1 MDEKK
6 KRETAFIIRQEEVAK
21 NIFSMWIN
29 TPSSQIAKPGQFLNL
44 FCHDGS
50 RLMPR
55 PISICE
61 IDRLRG
67 SLRIV
72 YRVSGEGTKEFSKLS
87 SGDTIDFIG
96 PLGNGFPIDI
106 PQKDAM
112 IIGGGIGIPPMLE
125 LTKEFPHSCK
135 IVLGYNDYP
144 FLKEEFERTGSK
156 VYVAT
161 KNGSYGTKGTV
172 VTAIMENYLKANVI
186 FACGPLP
193 MLRAVKQFALARGI
207 ECYISMEERMACG
220 VGVCLGCT
228 VDTVDVNGHLNVKKA
243 RVCKDGPV
251 FNAKEVII

>member
-1 MDEKK
+1 M
-6 KRETAFIIRQEEVAK
+6 
-21 NIFSMWIN
+21 
-29 TPSSQIAKPGQFLNL
+29 
-44 FCHDGS
+44 
-50 RLMPR
+50 
-55 PISICE
+55 
-61 IDRLRG
+61 
-67 SLRIV
+67 
-72 YRVSGEGTKEFSKLS
+72 
-87 SGDTIDFIG
+87 
-96 PLGNGFPIDI
+96 
-106 PQKDAM
+106 
-112 IIGGGIGIPPMLE
+112 
-125 LTKEFPHSCK
+125 
-135 IVLGYNDYP
+135 GYNDYP

-228 VDTVDVNGHLNVKKA
+228 VDTVDVNGHLSVKKA